1 MSFFLMYVIGMS
13 LFRREAIK
21 SSVCKPY
28 KEMSIKARI
37 TRNNK
42 WLLEMPSRDSRSC
55 FANIIRKKNRVLGI
69 ENSLHRLESQ
79 TRIDGFSFCLQILHF
94 LYKRNLTSNY
104 TIIKSLIR
112 DPKVKLQ
119 DY

>member
-1 MSFFLMYVIGMS
+1 MSFFLMYVIGVS

-42 WLLEMPSRDSRSC
+42 WLLEMPSRETRDLVLQILSGRKIVCYRELISPSRISDEDRWLQFL
-55 FANIIRKKNRVLGI
+55 FANIAF
-69 ENSLHRLESQ
+69 SLQ
-79 TRIDGFSFCLQILHF
+79 
-94 LYKRNLTSNY
+94 NLTLNY
-104 TIIKSLIR
+104 TIIKALIR
-112 DPKVKLQ
+112 DPKINLQ

>member
-1 MSFFLMYVIGMS
+1 MS

-55 FANIIRKKNRVLGI
+55 FANIIRKKNRVL
-69 ENSLHRLESQ
+69 S
-79 TRIDGFSFCLQILHF
+79 RIYYTVSNLKRGWMASVFVCKYCIFSTKEI
-94 LYKRNLTSNY
+94 
-104 TIIKSLIR
+104 
-112 DPKVKLQ
+112 
-119 DY
+119 